1 VIITKSGDNHSV
13 EEKCRTAKDYVM
25 CHAYHESQQNSFV
38 LQYLHS
44 QFFSLNGELGDI
56 FIMDTRKNYENAKI
70 NIEVPKHQLVASC

>member
-1 VIITKSGDNHSV
+1 
-13 EEKCRTAKDYVM
+13 
-25 CHAYHESQQNSFV
+25 